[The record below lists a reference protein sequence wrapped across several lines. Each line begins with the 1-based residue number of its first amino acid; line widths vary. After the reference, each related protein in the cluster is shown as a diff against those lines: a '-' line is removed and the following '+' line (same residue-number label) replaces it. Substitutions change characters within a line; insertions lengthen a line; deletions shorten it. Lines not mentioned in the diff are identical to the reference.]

1 LTGADHVAGGVVEA
15 GGLKLRE
22 RREVASLQLEL
33 WPSRLLAVPVAL
45 FTFLWL
51 RFLWRWYALILLAS
65 LREARGFLLVFGLPF
80 FAAGV
85 SLIATSAR
93 LVLGRTI
100 IRLDALRLS
109 VGEVMSVSL
118 HRPSLL
124 VPTSQIVDFI
134 AECSADLDDDHEIDA
149 WQVRARYA
157 DGTSQV
163 LPLPV
168 RTLREADDIA
178 RRLGRGLGQLRQP
191 LGYRG
196 SAAASH
202 DGADSPESIT

>member
-1 LTGADHVAGGVVEA
+1 VGCSRSVAGA
-15 GGLKLRE
+15 GGLKIRE
-22 RREVASLQLEL
+22 REIPGGIQLEM
-33 WPSRLLAVPVAL
+33 WPSRMLAVPVAL

-51 RFLWRWYALILLAS
+51 RFLWRWYALIVLAT

-80 FAAGV
+80 FAAGI

-93 LVLGRTI
+93 LVLGRTV

-109 VGEVMSVSL
+109 VGEVMGARL
-118 HRPSLL
+118 DHPAL
-124 VPTSQIVDFI
+124 VAPANQIVDFS
-134 AECSADLDDDHEIDA
+134 AECSADVDEDQELDA

-157 DGTSQV
+157 DGSSQV

-178 RRLGRGLGQLRQP
+178 RRLGRALAQARQP

-196 SAAASH
+196 SPSSEGNT
-202 DGADSPESIT
+202 DPLGASIT